1 MAPHVL
7 ASQQLSFTAA
17 VAGGAANALGA
28 RRATGK
34 KCAAVRVPLGVRAT
48 STLDAPSGNWR
59 DTASK
64 FLDNCVTKSD
74 LGKAMQVGHMRLTP
88 RVESARVS
96 TP

>member
-74 LGKAMQVGHMRLTP
+74 LGKAMQVEHMRLTP